1 MAPANVEENNT
12 IYYVSLISIQDET
25 AGFNRR
31 ESERMSAETKNAF
44 PEEGKDRIC
53 SDHGYKGRVKT
64 ERIRLVI
71 EFGIKDRLVG
81 SVPVKVID
89 DEDVVFV
96 FDAQ

>member
-1 MAPANVEENNT
+1 MLKKIIRYITFLLSAYRIRRQVSIEE
-12 IYYVSLISIQDET
+12 SREECL
-25 AGFNRR
+25 RR
-31 ESERMSAETKNAF
+31 QKNAF

-53 SDHGYKGRVKT
+53 SDHGYKGGVKT

-89 DEDVVFV
+89 DEDVAFV